1 MSDDVEATDEAGSDA
16 CSESSKCNI
25 ECKERCQSCSA
36 DSSEAGS
43 LSNQDPS
50 DSPSGSEECLARKVC
65 LKRTLRKCS
74 NSSGSSEEQS
84 SACSVSSASSES
96 AKCHSESKD
105 HVPEPTSGSEDTE
118 SSITKSST
126 AAAQSEESSQSNKT
140 SSGDKNG
147 PEATSTKDKSGWS
160 LSEDSLLRS
169 MKEADDGLSW
179 EEIGKSLNRG
189 KNECKSRWKV
199 IKNHQPAQEALP
211 EDGLD
216 GDDAKQDQ
224 KAPSPTEADDEKTA
238 KVSTPNQQVVEA
250 SADAEVVA
258 ARQPRDD
265 DDDLMSEHERQKRYW
280 HRHIGRHLYPASVR
294 IEPDAHFS
302 QSDCRVLEMIDA
314 RHGSVR
320 WLEAQARFYNET
332 GRMVP
337 LDVIRRKCEDGAAVR
352 TEADIDGWLE
362 GISDGCCCCCCC
374 HGTET

>member
-1 MSDDVEATDEAGSDA
+1 MSDDNEAPEEAGSDG

-25 ECKERCQSCSA
+25 ECKKYPQSCSA

-43 LSNQDPS
+43 SSNQDPS
-50 DSPSGSEECLARKVC
+50 DSLSGSEECLAGKVC
-65 LKRTLRKCS
+65 LKRTRRKRS

-84 SACSVSSASSES
+84 SMCSESSASES

-140 SSGDKNG
+140 SNCDKNG
-147 PEATSTKDKSGWS
+147 PESTKIKDNSGWS

-189 KNECKSRWKV
+189 KNECKGRWKV
-199 IKNHQPAQEALP
+199 IKNHQPAQEETLP
-211 EDGLD
+211 EDGFD
-216 GDDAKQDQ
+216 GDDAKHQ

-238 KVSTPNQQVVEA
+238 NDSNTPNQQVVEA
-250 SADAEVVA
+250 ASADAVVIS
-258 ARQPRDD
+258 RQPRYDDDDD
-265 DDDLMSEHERQKRYW
+265 DDDLISEHERQKRYW
-280 HRHIGRHLYPASVR
+280 HRHIGRHLYPASSVR

-302 QSDCRVLEMIDA
+302 QSDCRVLETIDA
-314 RHGSVR
+314 RYGSMR

-337 LDVIRRKCEDGAAVR
+337 LEVIRKKCEDGATVR
-352 TEADIDGWLE
+352 AEADIDGWLE
-362 GISDGCCCCCCC
+362 SISD
-374 HGTET
+374 